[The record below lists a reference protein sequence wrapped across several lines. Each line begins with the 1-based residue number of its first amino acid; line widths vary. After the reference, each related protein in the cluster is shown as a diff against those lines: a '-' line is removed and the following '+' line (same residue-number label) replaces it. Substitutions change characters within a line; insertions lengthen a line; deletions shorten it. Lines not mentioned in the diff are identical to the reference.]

1 VTVRPADDE
10 LAGLLAESARCPT
23 RANSEA
29 HGANARANQNIP
41 TPEPA
46 ALMATVPATLVA
58 MPLTAAVSP
67 LTFRRSSTR
76 PASLRL
82 QRLRLGEQ
90 ACNVINV
97 ITSDN

>member
-1 VTVRPADDE
+1 
-10 LAGLLAESARCPT
+10 
-23 RANSEA
+23 
-29 HGANARANQNIP
+29 
-41 TPEPA
+41 
-46 ALMATVPATLVA
+46 MATVPATLVTVVA